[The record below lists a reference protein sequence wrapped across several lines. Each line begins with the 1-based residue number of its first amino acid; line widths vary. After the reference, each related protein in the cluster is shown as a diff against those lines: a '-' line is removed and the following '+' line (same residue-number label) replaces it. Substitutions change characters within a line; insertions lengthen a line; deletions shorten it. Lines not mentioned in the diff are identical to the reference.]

1 MHTYTVMIFVQT
13 IIVLHR
19 TSGRRETLFMYKCM
33 ILFMNPIGIVD
44 IKQFV
49 VDAVHSSFEK
59 LKAIEMKIIDL
70 KEKKWSVKIS
80 VDGKK
85 VFDSQG
91 SSNHEAEMDLQVT
104 FLQFIIACRKMCT
117 LQNRSVFVW
126 HSHSFGWNYYR
137 IWIQ

>member
-1 MHTYTVMIFVQT
+1 MHTYTVLIFFQT
-13 IIVLHR
+13 IIVLNR

-33 ILFMNPIGIVD
+33 ILFMKPIEIVD

-59 LKAIEMKIIDL
+59 LKAIKMKIIDL

-91 SSNHEAEMDLQVT
+91 SSNHEAKMDLQVK
-104 FLQFIIACRKMCT
+104 FLQFFFAYRKMCT

-126 HSHSFGWNYYR
+126 HSHSFVWNYYR
-137 IWIQ
+137 IWMQ

>member
-1 MHTYTVMIFVQT
+1 
-13 IIVLHR
+13 
-19 TSGRRETLFMYKCM
+19 M
-33 ILFMNPIGIVD
+33 ILFMKPIEIVD

-59 LKAIEMKIIDL
+59 LKAIKMKIIDL

-91 SSNHEAEMDLQVT
+91 SSNHEAKMDLQVK
-104 FLQFIIACRKMCT
+104 FLQFFSHTEKCVHYKIVQSLFGIHIHLFGIIIEYGCNKT
-117 LQNRSVFVW
+117 D
-126 HSHSFGWNYYR
+126 
-137 IWIQ
+137 